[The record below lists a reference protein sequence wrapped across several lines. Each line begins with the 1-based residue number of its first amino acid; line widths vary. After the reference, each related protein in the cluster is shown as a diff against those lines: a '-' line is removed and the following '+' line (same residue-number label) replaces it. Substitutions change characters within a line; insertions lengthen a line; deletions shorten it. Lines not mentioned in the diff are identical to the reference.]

1 VAVGVRVSE
10 RALTQPTLA
19 AVLDLRSRLAQQL
32 LAWDLR
38 SNDRQARAAVVA
50 WRA

>member
-10 RALTQPTLA
+10 RAPTQPTLA

-32 LAWDLR
+32 LAWDLGCPTIGKLEPQ
-38 SNDRQARAAVVA
+38 S
-50 WRA
+50 